1 MNPLSRH
8 DALTLTALGSVAA
21 APGADAATFGNS
33 DEPQG
38 AVNASPGNPPPT
50 DVVSGVNMRVSA
62 GKTLEPHRHR
72 AAEWATMTAAST
84 TAFTSHASGAVPQ
97 EASPEAARGDR
108 TASAE
113 ATEPGAVFDLPAIAS
128 PGAQK
133 PARLIVGAPLPEFLA
148 RGLVVIQYRA
158 ENLRIVPVFGPAAL
172 EVKPRVGHVH
182 VTVDNA
188 AWHWADA
195 GGEPLIVKGLE
206 PGPHS
211 VRIDL
216 ADPTHRVIDSQAV
229 HFEIPSR
236 AVAR

>member
-1 MNPLSRH
+1 
-8 DALTLTALGSVAA
+8 
-21 APGADAATFGNS
+21 
-33 DEPQG
+33 
-38 AVNASPGNPPPT
+38 
-50 DVVSGVNMRVSA
+50 
-62 GKTLEPHRHR
+62 
-72 AAEWATMTAAST
+72 MTAAGT
-84 TAFTSHASGAVPQ
+84 TASILHASGAVTRN
-97 EASPEAARGDR
+97 ASLDAARSDG
-108 TASAE
+108 TASAG
-113 ATEPGAVFDLPAIAS
+113 ATETGTAFDLPAIAF
-128 PGAQK
+128 PEAQES
-133 PARLIVGAPLPEFLA
+133 ARLIVGAPLPEFLA
-148 RGLVVIQYRA
+148 HGLVVIQYRA

-195 GGEPLIVKGLE
+195 SGEPLIVKGLE